1 VAVECDRYGFRYE
14 ASPDD
19 SGRIV
24 RPVLRADG
32 RVEDI
37 DIRTLPFVKFQGNEA
52 HAQLYGMNLGEGV
65 SGIGPDPAHP
75 FVIKDMKIWESLWAF
90 EPGAPSVV
98 LDDMTIVNSRYGIYT
113 PHYDPRVR
121 TFGRANF
128 KGVNLPGV
136 LIASPTALPGE
147 KAPIPTTVDD
157 RPPISII
164 TSVATGPGG
173 LTIVRGTTVDDGVVA
188 QVLVNQ
194 TEARPL
200 ADNFLEWEAT
210 LPDRPQEART
220 LTARALDTRGN
231 SESRPHVIPAR

>member
-1 VAVECDRYGFRYE
+1 
-14 ASPDD
+14 
-19 SGRIV
+19 
-24 RPVLRADG
+24 
-32 RVEDI
+32 
-37 DIRTLPFVKFQGNEA
+37 
-52 HAQLYGMNLGEGV
+52 MV

-75 FVIKDMKIWESLWAF
+75 FVVKDMKIWESLWAF

-98 LDDMTIVNSRYGIYT
+98 VDDMAIVNSRYGIYI

-121 TFGRANF
+121 PYGRAMF

-157 RPPISII
+157 RPPFSII

-173 LTIVRGTTVDDGVVA
+173 LRIVRGTTVDDGVVA

-194 TEARPL
+194 TEAPPL
-200 ADNFLEWEAT
+200 ADNFLEWEAS
-210 LPDRPQEART
+210 LPDETTRART
-220 LTARALDTRGN
+220 ITARAVDSRGN
-231 SESRPHVIPAR
+231 SEPRPHVIPAR